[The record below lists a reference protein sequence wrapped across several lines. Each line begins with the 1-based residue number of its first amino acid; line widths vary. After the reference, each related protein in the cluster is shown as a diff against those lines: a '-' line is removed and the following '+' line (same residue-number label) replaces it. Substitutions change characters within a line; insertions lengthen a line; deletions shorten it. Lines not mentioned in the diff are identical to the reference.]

1 MYLNFETLEHSMGPE
16 LGIYRKGSLFFL
28 KRKHQVFSTFFGA
41 YCKSNR
47 NMNLV
52 FITQNNDNLEDF
64 VDVNFDQQ
72 LSISVRESG

>member
-1 MYLNFETLEHSMGPE
+1 M
-16 LGIYRKGSLFFL
+16 
-28 KRKHQVFSTFFGA
+28 FSTIFGA

>member
-1 MYLNFETLEHSMGPE
+1 
-16 LGIYRKGSLFFL
+16 
-28 KRKHQVFSTFFGA
+28 
-41 YCKSNR
+41 
-47 NMNLV
+47 MNLV